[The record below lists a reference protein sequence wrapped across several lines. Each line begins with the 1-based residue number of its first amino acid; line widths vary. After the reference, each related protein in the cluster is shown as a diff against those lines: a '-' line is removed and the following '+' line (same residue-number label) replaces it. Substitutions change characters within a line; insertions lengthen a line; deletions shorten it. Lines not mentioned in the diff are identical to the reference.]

1 VTPEEEND
9 LRRRQAALSAL
20 YANPNWATFVAEA
33 EAKEARLRKEAARIA
48 LATAGAN
55 QRRLDEIRGFIKALD
70 WLTKT
75 PEVAEANLAR
85 FMLEIEREGQR
96 DAA

>member
-1 VTPEEEND
+1 MTPEEEND

-20 YANPNWATFVAEA
+20 YANPNWATLVAEA
-33 EAKEARLRKEAARIA
+33 EAKEMRLRKEAARIA
-48 LATAGAN
+48 LATQGAN

-70 WLTKT
+70 WITKT
-75 PEVAEANLAR
+75 PEVAETNLAR
-85 FMLEIEREGQR
+85 FMLEIEREGKR